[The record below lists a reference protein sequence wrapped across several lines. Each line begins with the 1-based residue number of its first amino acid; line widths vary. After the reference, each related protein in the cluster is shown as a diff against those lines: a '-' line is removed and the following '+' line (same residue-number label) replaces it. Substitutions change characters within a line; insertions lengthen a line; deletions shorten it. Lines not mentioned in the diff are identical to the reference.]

1 MSVALVIKMF
11 SVGVVLVIWAWF
23 SVLGVVKYNLCFKMS
38 WKTFKFFEYEEVK
51 DPETNEPLSKLK
63 VRERWREEESQH
75 SNFLQ
80 TRTWGSL
87 AVHVGVAS

>member
-1 MSVALVIKMF
+1 M
-11 SVGVVLVIWAWF
+11 GVVE
-23 SVLGVVKYNLCFKMS
+23 YNFCFKMS
-38 WKTFKFFEYEEVK
+38 WKTFKFFEYEGVK

-63 VRERWREEESQH
+63 VRERWREEESLK

-80 TRTWGSL
+80 TRTWASL